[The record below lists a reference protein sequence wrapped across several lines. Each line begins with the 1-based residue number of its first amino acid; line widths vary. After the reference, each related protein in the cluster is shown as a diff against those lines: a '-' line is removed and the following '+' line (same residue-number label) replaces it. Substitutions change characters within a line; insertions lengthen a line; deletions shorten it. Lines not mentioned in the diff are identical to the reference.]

1 VRAWDKS
8 LDEKII
14 SELEHGGKTHFYH
27 LWKILQASRNTLNK
41 HLKKLEDQEVIAKD
55 DNPKIGKKR
64 YIRLTDKAILRKSL
78 HILEQVQPRN
88 VTMRHRKLILLILEM
103 IGNSYVGHVRNDG
116 SLMAESLMKGNLP
129 PGSLTSDFMPD
140 FPGITVGAVVNKD
153 FYTTIVEDNEFSY
166 EEITGIIHKLDEA
179 KVISPLFLTSGEE
192 RQVFD
197 TEFQKLYW
205 LLKHCFGILD
215 NLLCNMQD
223 KWILLKKK
231 PTSEEL
237 NWFVTIVGKR
247 KMNSFFTR
255 LKEERKHIPEL
266 HKQSYLEFFP
276 HADANELKNA
286 LDKARLTDLRIIK
299 ERDLLIKEGVKDLN
313 EKYKELGIKY
323 PVFYELMKETV
334 CPPFIERKQRK
345 GG

>member
-1 VRAWDKS
+1 
-8 LDEKII
+8 
-14 SELEHGGKTHFYH
+14 
-27 LWKILQASRNTLNK
+27 
-41 HLKKLEDQEVIAKD
+41 
-55 DNPKIGKKR
+55 
-64 YIRLTDKAILRKSL
+64 
-78 HILEQVQPRN
+78 
-88 VTMRHRKLILLILEM
+88 M

-215 NLLCNMQD
+215 NLLC
-223 KWILLKKK
+223 
-231 PTSEEL
+231 
-237 NWFVTIVGKR
+237 
-247 KMNSFFTR
+247 
-255 LKEERKHIPEL
+255 
-266 HKQSYLEFFP
+266 KQSYLEFFP